1 MPPFGV
7 LHIPHSATAIPAEV
21 IPSLLVSDD
30 VLRGELFA
38 MTDWYTDELFALPA
52 AEAVPVRF
60 PISRLV
66 LDPERFLDDS
76 QEVMSSRGM
85 GVIYT
90 RTHDGQVL
98 RDAPT
103 AAERQAL
110 IERYYV
116 PHHAALTQAV
126 RLALEEHRQCLVVD
140 CHSFSALPQPC
151 GLDQSP
157 DRPDICVGTDPFHT
171 PAWLTSLAVKLFDG
185 HRLSVEVDRP
195 YSGALV
201 PTDYYQHNASVAAIM
216 VELNRRLYMDE
227 STGEKS
233 AGFVAVAEMT
243 RGVVG
248 ELVDSCRV
256 RRKGLE
262 GLG

>member
-1 MPPFGV
+1 MHPFGI
-7 LHIPHSATAIPAEV
+7 LHIPHSATAIPADLR
-21 IPSLLVSDD
+21 PCLRVSDD
-30 VLRGELFA
+30 VLRSEVLT
-38 MTDWYTDELFALPA
+38 MTDWFTDELFALPVTD
-52 AEAVPVRF
+52 AVAVRF

-66 LDPERFLDDS
+66 VDPERFLDDS
-76 QEVMSSRGM
+76 QEVMASRGM

-126 RLALEEHRQCLVVD
+126 LSALREHRQCLVVD
-140 CHSFSALPQPC
+140 CHSFPALPQPC

-157 DRPDICVGTDPFHT
+157 DRPDICIGTDRFHT
-171 PAWLTSLAVKLFDG
+171 PAWLTSLAVDLFAVHG
-185 HRLSVEVDRP
+185 LSSVEVDRP

-201 PTDYYQHNASVAAIM
+201 PTDYYQQNASVAAIM
-216 VELNRRLYMDE
+216 VELNRRFYMDE
-227 STGEKS
+227 STGEQT
-233 AGFVAVAEMT
+233 ARFAEAADMT
-243 RGVVG
+243 RAVVG
-248 ELVDSCRV
+248 ELLQACRERPV
-256 RRKGLE
+256 
-262 GLG
+262 

>member
-1 MPPFGV
+1 MHPLGI
-7 LHIPHSATAIPAEV
+7 LHIPHSATV
-21 IPSLLVSDD
+21 IPPDVRPRLLVSDD
-30 VLRGELFA
+30 VLRGELLA

-52 AEAVPVRF
+52 ADAVPVRF

-66 LDPERFLDDS
+66 LDAERFLDDS
-76 QEVMSSRGM
+76 QEVMASRGM

-98 RDAPT
+98 RGAPN

-126 RLALEEHRQCLVVD
+126 RSALDEHRQCLVVD
-140 CHSFSALPQPC
+140 CHSFPALPQPC

-157 DRPDICVGTDPFHT
+157 DRPDICIGTDPFHT
-171 PAWLTSLAVKLFDG
+171 PAWLTSLAVELFAE
-185 HRLSVEVDRP
+185 HRLTVEVDRP

-201 PTDYYQHNASVAAIM
+201 PADYYERNASVAAIM

-233 AGFVAVAEMT
+233 AGFAEVAEVT
-243 RGVVG
+243 RAVVG
-248 ELVDSCRV
+248 ELVRACLAHLRP
-256 RRKGLE
+256 
-262 GLG
+262 